1 MQVHGSCCAWDG
13 LAVLLRGEPGSGKSD
28 LALRLIDSGFV
39 LVADDRVELT
49 LEGGRLVAAAPQPLA
64 GLIEVR
70 GIGILQLRAH
80 ARAPLTLLADLAPA
94 GERERLPDP
103 SRERLLGVDLPRIT
117 VDPRAASAVA
127 RLRVALD
134 VLAGRAA
141 SRCGALGDCPADAA

>member
-28 LALRLIDSGFV
+28 LALRLVDSGFV
-39 LVADDRVELT
+39 LVADDRVELA
-49 LEGGRLVAAAPQPLA
+49 LEGGRLVAAAPAALA

-70 GIGILQLRAH
+70 GIGILEVRTR
-80 ARAPLTLLADLAPA
+80 ARAPLALLADLSPA
-94 GERERLPDP
+94 GEAERLPEP
-103 SRERLLGVDLPRIT
+103 SSERLLGIEIPR
-117 VDPRAASAVA
+117 VRLAPQSPSAVA

-141 SRCGALGDCPADAA
+141 SRCGALGDRPADAA